1 MIPFRMMTSVSSRI
15 PAGVL
20 VQTVAP
26 RKITFSFVGIEEYPK
41 SPKGKVSGTSGRVG
55 GFTGGFAGGFSV
67 DLSAVFSSLATF
79 TASA

>member
-1 MIPFRMMTSVSSRI
+1 MIPFRMMTSVSARI

-41 SPKGKVSGTSGRVG
+41 SPKGNVSGTSGRVG
-55 GFTGGFAGGFSV
+55 GFTGGFAGGFSA
-67 DLSAVFSSLATF
+67 DLSADFSSLTTF